1 MGKKDKKDRKDRKG
15 KRGQTS
21 AAPDQA
27 EGTGAT
33 VPAHETPVGDG
44 PPRTDYPSY
53 RVEPGKPIKLSE
65 IDPDESEH
73 YKSEKDVADEL
84 ETLRVKLVDLQER
97 LYAEHK
103 KSLLVVLQAMDTG
116 GKDGTIT
123 HIFDGV
129 NPQGCQVWPFK
140 APTPEELA
148 HDFLWRCHNKTPGR
162 GMIGIFNRSH
172 YEDVLVVR
180 VHNLVPGAVWKE
192 RYGEIRDFERMLSLN
207 DTVILKFYMH
217 ISKEEQKRRLQARID
232 TPDKQWKFQS
242 GDLVERAL
250 WDQYMA
256 AYQDAINKCSTDYA
270 PWYVVPANK
279 KWYRNLAIARAITD
293 TLEAMNPQY
302 PAPEANLDK
311 IVIPD

>member
-1 MGKKDKKDRKDRKG
+1 M
-15 KRGQTS
+15 
-21 AAPDQA
+21 
-27 EGTGAT
+27 
-33 VPAHETPVGDG
+33 
-44 PPRTDYPSY
+44 
-53 RVEPGKPIKLSE
+53 
-65 IDPDESEH
+65 
-73 YKSEKDVADEL
+73 ADEL
-84 ETLRVKLVDLQER
+84 ETLRLKLVDLQER

-103 KSLLVVLQAMDTG
+103 RSLLVVLQAMDTG

-129 NPQGCQVWPFK
+129 NPQGCRVWPFK
-140 APTPEELA
+140 VPTPEELA
-148 HDFLWRCHNKTPGR
+148 HDFLWRYHNKTPER
-162 GMIGIFNRSH
+162 GMINIFNRSH

-180 VHNLVPGAVWKE
+180 VHNLVPESVWKE
-192 RYGEIRDFERMLSLN
+192 RYSVICDFERMLSLN
-207 DTVILKFYMH
+207 DTVILKFYLH
-217 ISKEEQKRRLQARID
+217 ISKDEQKQRLQARLD

-242 GDLVERAL
+242 GDLAERAL

-279 KWYRNLAIARAITD
+279 KWYRNLVIARAITD

-302 PAPEANLDK
+302 PPPEKELDK